1 MTRQR
6 KTILNIIKTSN
17 EHMTAEEIYMK
28 AKQVMP
34 SIAIGTVYRNLGLMT
49 EAGEI
54 RRIPI
59 PDSAD
64 RYDKS
69 TKPHE
74 HLVCQKCG
82 EVHDVFIDGL
92 MEYLSRQTGVEITGY
107 DLNLRFICENCRP
120 RDKTKNSQ

>member
-1 MTRQR
+1 VTRQR
-6 KTILNIIKTSN
+6 KTILNIIKISN

-28 AKQVMP
+28 AKKVMP

-59 PDSAD
+59 PDSPD

-107 DLNLRFICENCRP
+107 DLSLRFICENCRTQD
-120 RDKTKNSQ
+120 DKKKPQ

>member
-6 KTILNIIKTSN
+6 KTILEIIKTSN
-17 EHMTAEEIYMK
+17 EHMTAEEIYLK
-28 AKQVMP
+28 AKKVMP
-34 SIAIGTVYRNLGLMT
+34 SIAMGTVYRNLGLMT

-59 PDSAD
+59 PDSPD

-69 TKPHE
+69 VKPHE
-74 HLVCQKCG
+74 HMVCQECG

-92 MEYLSRQTGVEITGY
+92 LEYLRQSTGAEITGY
-107 DLNLRFICENCRP
+107 DLNLRFICENCR
-120 RDKTKNSQ
+120 RKDTIQGHR

>member
-6 KTILNIIKTSN
+6 KTILNIIKISN

-28 AKQVMP
+28 AKKVMP

-59 PDSAD
+59 PDSPD

-107 DLNLRFICENCRP
+107 DLSLRFICENCRTQD
-120 RDKTKNSQ
+120 DKKKPQ